1 MALVAAALEAH
12 ELYRFYHVGDDET
25 FALRGVSLDVQA
37 GEFVAI
43 VGPSGSGKSTLISCL
58 AGLDDP
64 DGGWVAV
71 AGQRITRRPQSER
84 DRIRAR
90 HIGILLQSGNLLD
103 HLTVQ
108 GNLEAVLQFSGRS
121 SRSQATE
128 SALSSVGVAGRA
140 GAYPDQLSGGELA
153 RASFAVAVVNEPAV
167 LLLDEP
173 TGEVDAANEAIVLQ
187 LVAERTKQGCAS
199 VIVTHSEA
207 VASAAD
213 RVLHLV
219 DGRLQ

>member
-1 MALVAAALEAH
+1 VTAALEAH

-71 AGQRITRRPQSER
+71 AGQRITRRPQAER

-90 HIGILLQSGNLLD
+90 HIGIVLQAGNLLD

-108 GNLEAVLQFSGRS
+108 GNLEAVLQFSGGS

-128 SALSSVGVAGRA
+128 SALSAVGVAGRA

-187 LVAERTKQGCAS
+187 LVAERTKRGCAS

-219 DGRLQ
+219 DGRLE

>member
-1 MALVAAALEAH
+1 VAAALEAH

-25 FALRGVSLDVQA
+25 FALRGVSLEVQA

-71 AGQRITRRPQSER
+71 AGQRITRRPQAER
-84 DRIRAR
+84 DRMRAR
-90 HIGILLQSGNLLD
+90 YIGILLQAGNLLD

-108 GNLEAVLQFSGRS
+108 GNLEAVLHFSGRS

-219 DGRLQ
+219 DGRLEDG

>member
-1 MALVAAALEAH
+1 VAAALEAC

-25 FALRGVSLDVQA
+25 FALRGVSLTVEA

-43 VGPSGSGKSTLISCL
+43 IGPSGSGKSTLISCL

-71 AGQRITRRPQSER
+71 AGERMTRRPQAER

-90 HIGILLQSGNLLD
+90 HIGILLQNGNLLD

-108 GNLEAVLQFSGRS
+108 GNLEAVRSFSGHS
-121 SRSQATE
+121 SKAATE
-128 SALSSVGVAGRA
+128 AALSSVGVAGRA
-140 GAYPDQLSGGELA
+140 RAYPDQLSGGELA

-173 TGEVDAANEAIVLQ
+173 TGEVDTANEAIVLQ
-187 LVAERTKQGCAS
+187 LVTERVKQGCAS

-219 DGRLQ
+219 DGRLEGG